1 MKITAETP
9 PSSPGAADGSGPS
22 PFPAGTGLVVVGHG
36 TANTIG
42 AAETAAV
49 AEKVGRLVPD
59 LPVELGFLEV
69 IEPSID
75 AAVGRLADRG
85 CREVLALP
93 ILLFAAGHAKRDV
106 PIALAEAAARRGLA
120 VRQAAPLGLHPEII
134 RLARRRYFQTVA
146 DLPPLND
153 AEALLV
159 VGRGSSDPTA
169 AGQLWGLIRRCFAAV
184 PRIARQQVRVGFV
197 AAAQPSLDDAIR
209 AICQPVEGRPPV
221 GRVVVQPHLLF
232 PGHVETQ
239 VTTRLAQ
246 AREEQPQVDWL
257 QVPRLGPANEVA
269 RALFER
275 GLEAAWA
282 QRFRTT
288 VPGR

>member
-1 MKITAETP
+1 ML
-9 PSSPGAADGSGPS
+9 PSGLDQHIVHH
-22 PFPAGTGLVVVGHG
+22 PFCQTMD
-36 TANTIG
+36 
-42 AAETAAV
+42 V
-49 AEKVGRLVPD
+49 AKYSFFMTL
-59 LPVELGFLEV
+59 
-69 IEPSID
+69 S
-75 AAVGRLADRG
+75 
-85 CREVLALP
+85 
-93 ILLFAAGHAKRDV
+93 H
-106 PIALAEAAARRGLA
+106 
-120 VRQAAPLGLHPEII
+120 
-134 RLARRRYFQTVA
+134 
-146 DLPPLND
+146 
-153 AEALLV
+153 
-159 VGRGSSDPTA
+159 
-169 AGQLWGLIRRCFAAV
+169 
-184 PRIARQQVRVGFV
+184 RIV
-197 AAAQPSLDDAIR
+197 AAAQPSLDDALR